1 MPYRIGVDIGG
12 TFTDF
17 ALFDEAKRAM
27 TIHKRLTTPADPS
40 TAVLEGIATLLGDHR
55 VAVSDVDA
63 VVHGTTLVTNAV
75 IERRGAATGMLA
87 TEGFMDIPDMRLELR
102 YDMFDLRLKYPPPV
116 VPRYMRA
123 EVSER
128 ISYEG
133 DVQTPLDI
141 DDARAA
147 IQGLIDAH
155 GIEALA
161 VCFLHSYLDARH
173 EDAVKELCI
182 REFPD
187 LHVSTSSEVF
197 PQMREYE
204 RWTTAMINAYT
215 QPMFDRYL
223 RRLEKGLDELGITG
237 RFYMM
242 TSNGGTVTPD
252 IARRFPVRMMESG
265 PAAGALMSAHHGRLL
280 EIPDV
285 LSFDMGGTTAKGA
298 LVRGHAPL
306 KKYEMEVARV
316 HEFKKGSGLLVKVP
330 VIDMIEIG
338 AGGGSIAEADDR
350 GLIRVG
356 PRSAGAD
363 PGPACYGRGGTQAT
377 LTDANVVLGY
387 LDPDFFLGGEMHLDR
402 AAAEYAITEHVAE
415 PLGLTLTRAAWGIH
429 EIIDEDVAR
438 AFCIHASE
446 RGFDYRG
453 CSMVAFGGS
462 GPVHAAGVA
471 RKLRIR
477 RVVFPLAAGVM
488 SALGLLV
495 SPLSFEVL
503 RSNLVFLDDLND
515 DWVERYLRLPVDEAC
530 GYLIGAGVPESDIE
544 VTLRLDMRYHG
555 QGYEIEVTLPTDAGP
570 GLAGVADLR
579 PRLQEMFEARYA
591 EVFSEVLL
599 EESLEVMN
607 WKVEATGPET
617 AAAEGYGISG
627 AGEGGSSASGKASAG
642 TARKG
647 TRPAYFPEAGD
658 FVEATV
664 YDRMALAPGTGISGP
679 ALIEERESTCVI
691 GSADT
696 ARIDAHHNLIVDLAA
711 GPTETPAE
719 AGEAVSA

>member
-17 ALFDEAKRAM
+17 ALFGESSRAM
-27 TIHKRLTTPADPS
+27 AIHKRLTTPADPS
-40 TAVLEGIATLLGDHR
+40 AAVLKGIAALLRDNG
-55 VAVSDVDA
+55 VSVSDVDA

-75 IERRGAATGMLA
+75 IERRGAVTGMLA

-123 EVSER
+123 EVPER
-128 ISYEG
+128 IGYEG
-133 DVQTPLDI
+133 HVRTPLDA
-141 DDARAA
+141 DAARTAVR
-147 IQGLIDAH
+147 GLVDAH

-161 VCFLHSYLDARH
+161 VCFLHSYLDSRH
-173 EDAVKELCI
+173 EDAVRELCA

-187 LHVSTSSEVF
+187 LYVSTSSEVF

-204 RWTTAMINAYT
+204 RWTTTMINAYT
-215 QPMFDRYL
+215 GPMFDRYL
-223 RRLEKGLDELGITG
+223 GRLERGLGELGIAG

-265 PAAGALMSAHHGRLL
+265 PAAGALMSAHHGRALG
-280 EIPDV
+280 IPDV
-285 LSFDMGGTTAKGA
+285 LGFDMGGTTAKGA

-330 VIDMIEIG
+330 TIDMIEIG

-350 GLIRVG
+350 GLIQVG

-363 PGPACYGRGGTQAT
+363 PGPACYGRGGTRAT

-387 LDPDFFLGGEMHLDR
+387 LDPGFFLGGEMPLDK
-402 AAAEYAITEHVAE
+402 AAAETAVAEHVAK
-415 PLGLTLTRAAWGIH
+415 PLGLTPIRAAWGIH

-438 AFCIHASE
+438 AFRVHASE

-453 CSMVAFGGS
+453 CSMVAFGGC

-471 RKLRIR
+471 RKLRIP

-503 RSNLVFLDDLND
+503 RSNLVFLDDLDD
-515 DWVERYLRLPVDEAC
+515 DWVERYLRRPVDEAC
-530 GYLIGAGVPESDIE
+530 GHLARAGVPESAIR

-555 QGYEIEVTLPTDAGP
+555 QGHEIEVTLPTDGGP
-570 GLAGVADLR
+570 GLAGVAELR
-579 PRLQEMFEARYA
+579 PRLKELFEARYA
-591 EVFSEVLL
+591 EIFSQVLL
-599 EESLEVMN
+599 EEALEVMN
-607 WKVEATGPET
+607 WKVEAAGPET
-617 AAAEGYGISG
+617 AAADGYRIAG
-627 AGEGGSSASGKASAG
+627 AGGGGPSAAGAASADA
-642 TARKG
+642 ARKG
-647 TRPAYFPEAGD
+647 TRPAYFPEAGG
-658 FVEATV
+658 FVEASV
-664 YDRMALAPGTGISGP
+664 YDRMALAPGAVIAGP

-691 GSADT
+691 GPGDT
-696 ARIDAHHNLIVDLAA
+696 AGIDAHHNLVVDLAA
-711 GPTETPAE
+711 GAAAPPETAE
-719 AGEAVSA
+719 SAAG

>member
-17 ALFDEAKRAM
+17 ALFEDGSQEMA
-27 TIHKRLTTPADPS
+27 IHKQLTTPADPS
-40 TAVLEGIATLLGDHR
+40 TAVLDGIATLLADNG
-55 VAVSDVDA
+55 VAVGDVDT

-87 TEGFMDIPDMRLELR
+87 TKGFMDIPDMRLELR

-128 ISYEG
+128 ISFEG
-133 DVQTPLDI
+133 DIQTPLDP
-141 DDARAA
+141 DAARSA
-147 IQGLIDAH
+147 IRELIETH

-161 VCFLHSYLDARH
+161 VCFLHSYLDSRH
-173 EDAVKELCI
+173 EDAVYALCAE
-182 REFPD
+182 EFPD
-187 LHVSTSSEVF
+187 LYVSTSSEVF

-204 RWTTAMINAYT
+204 RWTTTMINAYT
-215 QPMFDRYL
+215 RPMFDRYL
-223 RRLEKGLDELGITG
+223 GSLEDGLGGLGFTG

-242 TSNGGTVTPD
+242 SSNGGTVTPD
-252 IARRFPVRMMESG
+252 LARRFPVRMMESG
-265 PAAGALMSAHHGRLL
+265 PAAGALMSAHHGRILK
-280 EIPDV
+280 IPDV

-298 LVRGHAPL
+298 LVRRHEPL

-316 HEFKKGSGLLVKVP
+316 HEFKKGSGLLVKIP

-350 GLIRVG
+350 GLIQVG

-363 PGPACYGRGGTQAT
+363 PGPACYGRGGEQAT

-387 LDPDFFLGGEMHLDR
+387 LDPNFFLGGEMPLDR
-402 AAAEYAITEHVAE
+402 VAAETAITEYVAK
-415 PLGLTLTRAAWGIH
+415 PLGLSLTRAAWGIH

-438 AFCIHASE
+438 AFRIHASE

-462 GPVHAAGVA
+462 GPVHATGVA
-471 RKLRIR
+471 RKLRIP
-477 RVVFPLAAGVM
+477 RVIFPLAAGVM
-488 SALGLLV
+488 SAFGLLV

-503 RSNLVFLDDLND
+503 RSNLVFIDDLSD
-515 DWVERYLRLPVDEAC
+515 DWVDRYLRLPVDQAC
-530 GYLIGAGVPESDIE
+530 GYLIEAGIPVSDISL
-544 VTLRLDMRYHG
+544 TLRLDMRYHG
-555 QGYEIEVTLPTDAGP
+555 QGYEIEVALPTDCGP
-570 GLAGVADLR
+570 DLAGVTALR
-579 PRLQEMFEARYA
+579 PHLKELFEARYA
-591 EVFSEVLL
+591 EVFSEVFL

-607 WKVEATGPET
+607 WKVQATGPET
-617 AAAEGYGISG
+617 AASKGYAVMDASPEVTG
-627 AGEGGSSASGKASAG
+627 ALIE

-647 TRPAYFPEAGD
+647 NRLAYFPEAGD
-658 FVEATV
+658 YVKAEV
-664 YDRMALAPGTGISGP
+664 YDRLALTPGAEIPGP
-679 ALIEERESTCVI
+679 AMIEERESTCVI
-691 GSADT
+691 GPGDVACV
-696 ARIDAHHNLIVDLAA
+696 DAHQNLIVELAVEPVDA
-711 GPTETPAE
+711 ASRHEEVKA
-719 AGEAVSA
+719 

>member
-17 ALFDEAKRAM
+17 ALFEDGSHAM
-27 TIHKRLTTPADPS
+27 AIHKQLTTPADPS
-40 TAVLEGIATLLGDHR
+40 TAVLDGIATLLADNG
-55 VAVSDVDA
+55 VAVTDVDT

-133 DVQTPLDI
+133 DIQTPLDPGA
-141 DDARAA
+141 ARAA
-147 IQGLIDAH
+147 IRGLIETH

-161 VCFLHSYLDARH
+161 VCFLHSYLDSRH
-173 EDAVKELCI
+173 EDAVKALCAE
-182 REFPD
+182 EFPD
-187 LHVSTSSEVF
+187 LYVSTSSEVF

-204 RWTTAMINAYT
+204 RWTTTMINAYT
-215 QPMFDRYL
+215 RPMFDRYL
-223 RRLEKGLDELGITG
+223 GRLEDGLEGLGFVG

-252 IARRFPVRMMESG
+252 LARRFPVRMMESG
-265 PAAGALMSAHHGRLL
+265 PAAGALMSAHHGRVL

-298 LVRGHAPL
+298 LVRHHAPL

-316 HEFKKGSGLLVKVP
+316 HEFKKGSGLLVKIP

-338 AGGGSIAEADDR
+338 AGGGSIAEADER
-350 GLIRVG
+350 GLIQVG

-363 PGPACYGRGGTQAT
+363 PGPACYGQGGEQAT

-387 LDPDFFLGGEMHLDR
+387 LDPDFFLGGEMALDR
-402 AAAEYAITEHVAE
+402 AAAETAITGNVAT
-415 PLGLTLTRAAWGIH
+415 PLGLSLTRAAWGIH

-438 AFCIHASE
+438 AFRIHASE

-462 GPVHAAGVA
+462 GPVHATGVA
-471 RKLRIR
+471 RKLRIP
-477 RVVFPLAAGVM
+477 RVIFPLAAGVM
-488 SALGLLV
+488 SAFGLLV

-503 RSNLVFLDDLND
+503 RSNLVFLDDLGD
-515 DWVERYLRLPVDEAC
+515 DWVESYLRLPVDEAC
-530 GYLIGAGVPESDIE
+530 GYLIEAGAPADDIRL
-544 VTLRLDMRYHG
+544 TLRLDMRYHG
-555 QGYEIEVTLPTDAGP
+555 QGYEIEVTLPTDCGP
-570 GLAGVADLR
+570 DLAGVAELR
-579 PRLQEMFEARYA
+579 PRLQELFEARYA

-617 AAAEGYGISG
+617 AASEGYAI
-627 AGEGGSSASGKASAG
+627 AAAASAAA
-642 TARKG
+642 TASAEAARKG
-647 TRPAYFPEAGD
+647 SRPAYFPEAGD
-658 FVEATV
+658 YVDAAI
-664 YDRMALAPGTGISGP
+664 YDRLALTPGTEILGP
-679 ALIEERESTCVI
+679 AMIEERESTCVI
-691 GSADT
+691 GPGDVAHV
-696 ARIDAHHNLIVDLAA
+696 DAHHNLIVELAA
-711 GPTETPAE
+711 EASPKTHSSESVPA
-719 AGEAVSA
+719 